1 MYIHRHFKVKQIESS
16 SAYDKKTVTTSQELG
31 LTEDKSFDYR
41 DMVRQFGGK
50 TEINITYSLSYNPE

>member
-1 MYIHRHFKVKQIESS
+1 MATI
-16 SAYDKKTVTTSQELG
+16 KKTVISSQELG

-41 DMVRQFGGK
+41 DMGRRFGEK